1 MDVQPS
7 PHPFIDQDVIQ
18 RQAVSQLL
26 RARLRAT
33 AGLVSTDSPLPMA
46 TPQGTELSP
55 LRRHGEQKL
64 PATDGHEP

>member
-7 PHPFIDQDVIQ
+7 VQSLSEKDVIQ

-33 AGLVSTDSPLPMA
+33 AGITISDVPMA
-46 TPQGTELSP
+46 TPNPAGLSP
-55 LRRHGEQKL
+55 LQL
-64 PATDGHEP
+64 LATPNSDQSSPT

>member
-33 AGLVSTDSPLPMA
+33 AGLVSADSPLPMA
-46 TPQGTELSP
+46 TPTELSP
-55 LRRHGEQKL
+55 LGRHGEQKP

>member
-7 PHPFIDQDVIQ
+7 VQSLTEQDVIQ

-33 AGLVSTDSPLPMA
+33 AGVTISDAPLPMA
-46 TPQGTELSP
+46 TPNPMGLSP
-55 LRRHGEQKL
+55 LKL
-64 PATDGHEP
+64 PTHSNNDQTPPT